1 MCVGDG
7 VMVQVFGKGG
17 AVIARLIWDGDFL
30 FHRFFDIIITF
41 GK

>member
-1 MCVGDG
+1 MSDLCVG

-30 FHRFFDIIITF
+30 CFTVSLMS
-41 GK
+41 